1 VTLSSRS
8 IAYHDAIAPRRAVV
22 NLPDESQRRRWLTWA
37 ASGLVVLNLPG
48 LAGCGGG
55 GEDDGPSGSTG
66 GGTPP
71 PPPPPSPPAPPAP
84 PPVGTSPES
93 NQAAQATQSA
103 LAALT
108 ARAGRTPGFDAS
120 AAAAELA
127 LTGAFA
133 RTGVDAS
140 SQTAWGRTVAGRWL
154 LVVLDPRRVVGAAPG
169 PSAAASALP
178 PLARR
183 GLAGGAAAP
192 PGRKSA
198 LSAGTELPRL
208 LVARQMRLLDMLGP
222 IARQGA
228 AHHVAADVGP
238 RTLPD
243 LRAIATARGLQLV
256 PQTPDA
262 AFEFA
267 QETTVEGLKAV
278 RGDGVFFVNSFG
290 STVSD
295 PADTVAALATV
306 SAIATTTRA
315 FVRASDGSTS
325 AEPAYEADLAA
336 GRLVNLVVP
345 DLRSETP
352 LYRAVLGITP
362 DFGRFYDW
370 QFEPNSLAWLNVAGG
385 GIVGGWQGMLGARG
399 AKTLVGWSQGVAMAQ
414 MLAVAEDFF
423 HLTLATNAF
432 DGPLAGGL
440 RRTPRLRNYG
450 NGETLEFLTN
460 RGLAGSSELAY
471 FPQANPA
478 EYVNVLT
485 PTLDYVLVQEPDETC
500 ELVGQFGAE
509 RDGSLRLARSLNSFS
524 EPLMARATDPTVAF
538 GETLRIREW
547 KGDFVRAELP
557 RNLQG
562 GYLQLFN
569 DGRWTNAVQL
579 TYWELPFTVRA
590 RIDDLLL
597 DVTLR
602 MRLRGDIRGYRLRP
616 DQPPLEQKPGVLL
629 SSMLGTSADWSAS
642 GSIERTEGD
651 STTRIEWS
659 GSGNVTDLGPA
670 FAAAGL
676 ANVSSRIELDARV
689 MRALLLFSAPG
700 LRERTVVTR
709 QGRVQSDTTVEMTAG
724 VAFPLASLDGMPVN
738 LDDRWGITAGGA
750 RETEPVSLLG
760 PRVREVEV
768 RWPGT
773 AAAFPPEDTVGGR

>member
-1 VTLSSRS
+1 M
-8 IAYHDAIAPRRAVV
+8 
-22 NLPDESQRRRWLTWA
+22 NLPAESERRRWLTWA
-37 ASGLVVLNLPG
+37 ASGLMVLNLPS

-55 GEDDGPSGSTG
+55 GDDGGPSGGTV
-66 GGTPP
+66 GGTP
-71 PPPPPSPPAPPAP
+71 PPAP
-84 PPVGTSPES
+84 PPVGTSPAS
-93 NQAAQATQSA
+93 NQSAQATQTA
-103 LAALT
+103 LSALT
-108 ARAGRTPGFDAS
+108 ALAGRTPGFDAS

-127 LTGAFA
+127 RTGAFA

-140 SQTAWGRTVAGRWL
+140 SQTAWGRTAAGRWL

-169 PSAAASALP
+169 QSAAASAMP

-183 GLAGGAAAP
+183 VPTSRAHGRHVGMPTAP
-192 PGRKSA
+192 PGRKTA
-198 LSAGTELPRL
+198 LSAGTDLPRL
-208 LVARQMRLLDMLGP
+208 LVSRQMRLLDMLGP
-222 IARQGA
+222 IARQGV

-267 QETTVEGLKAV
+267 SETTVEGLKAI

-295 PADTVAALATV
+295 PADPVAALATV

-315 FVRASDGSTS
+315 FVRDSDGSTT

-336 GRLVNLVVP
+336 GRLVNLIVP

-352 LYRAVLGITP
+352 RYRAVLGITP
-362 DFGRFYDW
+362 DFCRFYDW
-370 QFEPNSLAWLNVAGG
+370 QFESNSLAWLNVAGG

-399 AKTLVGWSQGVAMAQ
+399 AKTLVAWSQGVAMAQ

-440 RRTPRLRNYG
+440 RRSPRLRNYG
-450 NGETLEFLTN
+450 NGETLEFLAN
-460 RGLAGSSELAY
+460 QGLTGSSELAY

-485 PTLDYVLVQEPDETC
+485 PTLDYVLVQERDETC

-509 RDGSLRLARSLNSFS
+509 RDGSLRLARSLNRFD

-538 GETLRIREW
+538 GETLRIETW
-547 KGDFVRAELP
+547 MGDFVRAELP
-557 RNLQG
+557 RDLQG

-579 TYWELPFTVRA
+579 TYWEMPFTVRA
-590 RIDDLLL
+590 RIDGLLL

-616 DQPPLEQKPGVLL
+616 DQPPLEQQPGVLL
-629 SSMLGTSADWSAS
+629 SSMLGSSADWSAS
-642 GSIERTEGD
+642 GSIERTAGD
-651 STTRIEWS
+651 TTTRIEWS

-676 ANVSSRIELDARV
+676 VNVSSRIELGARL

-709 QGRVQSDTTVEMTAG
+709 QGLVQSDTTVEKTAG
-724 VAFPLASLDGMPVN
+724 VGFPLASLDGMPVN
-738 LDDRWGITAGGA
+738 LDDRWGITAGLT
-750 RETEPVSLLG
+750 RDSEPVSLLG

-768 RWPGT
+768 SWPGV
-773 AAAFPPEDTVGGR
+773 AAAFPPEDAVGGR